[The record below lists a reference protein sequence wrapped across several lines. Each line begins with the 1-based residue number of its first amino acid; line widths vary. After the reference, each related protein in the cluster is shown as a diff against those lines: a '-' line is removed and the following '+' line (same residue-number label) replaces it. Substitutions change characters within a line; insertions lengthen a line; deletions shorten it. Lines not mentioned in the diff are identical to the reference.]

1 DEKISS
7 KKCTCFHRET
17 KRHQSS
23 PIPSAELTVS
33 TARANAPNRHS
44 SLMQTATLNAYH
56 TSEPQR
62 SPIKS
67 CSLLNDTENRL
78 DMQNDAY
85 EFVDNTKKVSYLTGS
100 ARCTLVTAS
109 AAIAT
114 HYNTNHNSNISN
126 NTLSST
132 MSRIRFGKSN
142 SRSKSASTRSY
153 AISNANDVVNSK
165 NSQNLIHDTKHRST

>member
-1 DEKISS
+1 VEIFVFDRPIPTESFESKSSS
-7 KKCTCFHRET
+7 KKCTCLHRQSQRP
-17 KRHQSS
+17 KSS
-23 PIPSAELTVS
+23 PLPTQQQSDLTTRV
-33 TARANAPNRHS
+33 TTPNRHS
-44 SLMQTATLNAYH
+44 SLMQTAALSAYH
-56 TSEPQR
+56 TGEPQR

-109 AAIAT
+109 AAIAAN
-114 HYNTNHNSNISN
+114 HNTNNNTNISN
-126 NTLSST
+126 NTISST

-142 SRSKSASTRSY
+142 SR
-153 AISNANDVVNSK
+153 
-165 NSQNLIHDTKHRST
+165 